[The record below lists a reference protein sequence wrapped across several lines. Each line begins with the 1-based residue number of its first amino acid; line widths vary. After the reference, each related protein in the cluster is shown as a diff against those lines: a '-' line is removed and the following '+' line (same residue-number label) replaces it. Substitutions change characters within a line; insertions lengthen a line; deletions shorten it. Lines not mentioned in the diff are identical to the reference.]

1 MPEQTP
7 EILPGNSNEVQN
19 ENQSQAQ
26 RYRFNTAYGAE
37 TVAVPEIPQ
46 QAAQAAAAAPAQLEQ
61 PVPVS
66 TETFRGAMGFAES
79 AAIRE
84 QRAATED
91 PSYLVAAGAAVDQW
105 VTSRVLRRLA
115 RPSFENEEPLDVKE
129 ALKHLDMRLSE
140 DELSYILDV
149 AKGKQSFEYA
159 LQQVQNQR
167 MAHQV
172 MGNHPVVGLAASF
185 LDPIFFALPVTAP
198 AGMLG
203 KGIAS
208 RAAAGA
214 SAAAAVGAL
223 TALQEGPVS
232 DKEIALN
239 MLAAATF
246 GAALYQPGK
255 APVLPADHPA
265 NAAAKVLESIR
276 STPEAKT
283 TSQEASGA
291 AKTAEGISPYAED
304 AKTAQNG
311 SMSVPG
317 ALPDSAFV
325 NQVEK
330 LYEQQNKSVFAKAG
344 HALAWNMYKTFE
356 GFGPVG
362 KKVADIF
369 FDNNADLSKLSME
382 SHREAILADA
392 RSLQYQYEDALRE
405 EMARRGAGLLKQLN
419 PFTTRQAFEVQQQI
433 EKEVHLEMLR
443 REQMN
448 RLGVPRDDSNVAP
461 AIKRMADHLDAL
473 HGMLLREMKRAG
485 VEGAEDIAAVE
496 GYVSRRWNSLQIERT
511 IQRLEQKGL
520 EKEAAKTKVADL
532 IGLGLRYANPGMD
545 ADLARKIGRAVINR
559 ALRKGEYNDAVL
571 STMRDSATLGAL
583 RDELKAL
590 ELAPEDVDR
599 VMQIMQ
605 GRSNEAGKPGYLKPR
620 LDLDYRAAMLVDGEM
635 VRITDLI
642 DSNINKIVDRYT
654 QAVSTQV
661 AMAKMG
667 LKKRSDI
674 ENLRQEFLQ
683 SLPYEKR
690 EEAAKLFD
698 DVIAYWRGDPSG
710 TRMNDTFRLIQGFNR
725 TVALAWS
732 GLWQVTELANT
743 MAKYGLMSTLKYAV
757 KEFPLFRKLVHN
769 PSPQEARSIV
779 NILAD
784 QSAMGMRLR
793 PFITRFEDG
802 YEIDASNMAHLWMQ
816 KANEMVPYANALK
829 VVHHLHARITANLI
843 VDRLRLAAEGNK
855 KAIQAVTRYGVPE
868 SILPELKR
876 AINQHGLFVDAWPD
890 TVWDAIR
897 PGIMRMMD
905 EAVMKARLGDL
916 PHFAVFDNVGKFLF
930 MYRSFILATHNKVL
944 AGTLMREGLGAL
956 ALVMLYQ
963 FPLALAA
970 VQAQAVLTKG
980 KPLEDKKLVAEAV
993 AQMGAIGLISEPF
1006 KWITGQQNALG
1017 APGLIP
1023 MDRGIKLIKGVVGL
1037 DPEKAG
1043 SAAISLL
1050 PIAAAN
1056 PVINAISRRL
1066 ANPD

>member
-7 EILPGNSNEVQN
+7 EILPGNSNKVQN
-19 ENQSQAQ
+19 ENKSQAQ

-185 LDPIFFALPVTAP
+185 LDPIFFAMPVTAP

-203 KGIAS
+203 KDIAS

-214 SAAAAVGAL
+214 SSAAAVGAL

-311 SMSVPG
+311 STSVPG

-344 HALAWNMYKTFE
+344 HALAWNLYKTFE

-485 VEGAEDIAAVE
+485 VEGAEDIAEVE

-642 DSNINKIVDRYT
+642 DSNISKIVDRYT

-690 EEAAKLFD
+690 EKAAKLFD

-769 PSPQEARSIV
+769 PSPQEARSIA

-829 VVHHLHARITANLI
+829 VVHHLHAKITANLI

-890 TVWDAIR
+890 TVWDAIL

-905 EAVMKARLGDL
+905 EAVMKARLGDM

-993 AQMGAIGLISEPF
+993 AQMGAIGLLSEPF

-1043 SAAISLL
+1043 SAALSLL

>member
-46 QAAQAAAAAPAQLEQ
+46 QAAQAAAAPVQLEQ
-61 PVPVS
+61 PVPIS
-66 TETFRGAMGFAES
+66 TETFRGAIGFAES

-265 NAAAKVLESIR
+265 NAAAKVVESIR
-276 STPEAKT
+276 NTPEVKT

-642 DSNINKIVDRYT
+642 DSNISKIVDRYT

-743 MAKYGLMSTLKYAV
+743 MAKYGLMSTLKYAI
-757 KEFPLFRKLVHN
+757 KEFPLFRKLVQN

-793 PFITRFEDG
+793 PFVTRFEDG

-905 EAVMKARLGDL
+905 EAVMKARLGDM
-916 PHFAVFDNVGKFLF
+916 PHFAVFDSIGKFLF

-1023 MDRGIKLIKGVVGL
+1023 MDRGIKLMKGVVGL

-1043 SAAISLL
+1043 SAALSLL

>member
-46 QAAQAAAAAPAQLEQ
+46 QAAQAAAAAPVQLEQ

-208 RAAAGA
+208 RATAGA

-276 STPEAKT
+276 STSEAKT

-532 IGLGLRYANPGMD
+532 IGLGLRYANPEMD
-545 ADLARKIGRAVINR
+545 TDLARKIGRAVINR

-642 DSNINKIVDRYT
+642 DSNISKIVDRYT

-757 KEFPLFRKLVHN
+757 KEFPV
-769 PSPQEARSIV
+769 S
-779 NILAD
+779 
-784 QSAMGMRLR
+784 
-793 PFITRFEDG
+793 
-802 YEIDASNMAHLWMQ
+802 
-816 KANEMVPYANALK
+816 
-829 VVHHLHARITANLI
+829 
-843 VDRLRLAAEGNK
+843 
-855 KAIQAVTRYGVPE
+855 QA
-868 SILPELKR
+868 
-876 AINQHGLFVDAWPD
+876 
-890 TVWDAIR
+890 
-897 PGIMRMMD
+897 
-905 EAVMKARLGDL
+905 
-916 PHFAVFDNVGKFLF
+916 
-930 MYRSFILATHNKVL
+930 
-944 AGTLMREGLGAL
+944 GA
-956 ALVMLYQ
+956 
-963 FPLALAA
+963 
-970 VQAQAVLTKG
+970 
-980 KPLEDKKLVAEAV
+980 
-993 AQMGAIGLISEPF
+993 
-1006 KWITGQQNALG
+1006 
-1017 APGLIP
+1017 
-1023 MDRGIKLIKGVVGL
+1023 
-1037 DPEKAG
+1037 
-1043 SAAISLL
+1043 
-1050 PIAAAN
+1050 
-1056 PVINAISRRL
+1056 
-1066 ANPD
+1066 

>member
-1 MPEQTP
+1 MSEQTS

-46 QAAQAAAAAPAQLEQ
+46 QTAQDAAAPVQLEQ

-66 TETFRGAMGFAES
+66 TETFRGATGFAES

-265 NAAAKVLESIR
+265 NSAAKVLESIR

-369 FDNNADLSKLSME
+369 FDNNADFSKLSME

-448 RLGVPRDDSNVAP
+448 RLGIPRDDSNVAP

-545 ADLARKIGRAVINR
+545 ADLARKIGMAVINR

-605 GRSNEAGKPGYLKPR
+605 GRSNEAGKPSYLKPR

-642 DSNINKIVDRYT
+642 DSNISKIVDRYT

-793 PFITRFEDG
+793 PFIARFEDG

-829 VVHHLHARITANLI
+829 VVHHLNARITANLI

-905 EAVMKARLGDL
+905 EAVMKARLGDM

-963 FPLALAA
+963 FPLALAT
-970 VQAQAVLTKG
+970 VQAQAVLIKG

-1043 SAAISLL
+1043 SAALSLL

>member
-37 TVAVPEIPQ
+37 KVAVPEIPQ
-46 QAAQAAAAAPAQLEQ
+46 QAVQDAAAPVQLEQ

-208 RAAAGA
+208 RATAGA

-239 MLAAATF
+239 MLTAATF

-255 APVLPADHPA
+255 ATVLPADHPA

-276 STPEAKT
+276 STSEAKT
-283 TSQEASGA
+283 TAQEASGA

-532 IGLGLRYANPGMD
+532 IGLGLRFANPGME

-559 ALRKGEYNDAVL
+559 ALRKGEYNDVVL

-590 ELAPEDVDR
+590 ELAPDDVDR

-642 DSNINKIVDRYT
+642 DSNISKIVDRYT

-667 LKKRSDI
+667 LRKRSDI

-757 KEFPLFRKLVHN
+757 KEFPLFRKLAHN

-876 AINQHGLFVDAWPD
+876 TINQHGLFVDAWPD
-890 TVWDAIR
+890 TVWDAVR

-905 EAVMKARLGDL
+905 EAVMKARLGDM
-916 PHFAVFDNVGKFLF
+916 PHFAVFDSIGKFLF
-930 MYRSFILATHNKVL
+930 MYRSFILTTHNKVL

-980 KPLEDKKLVAEAV
+980 KPLEDEKLVAEAV

-1043 SAAISLL
+1043 SAALSLL

>member
-19 ENQSQAQ
+19 ENKSQAQ

-46 QAAQAAAAAPAQLEQ
+46 QAAQAAAAPVQLEQ

-66 TETFRGAMGFAES
+66 TETFRGAVGFAES

-91 PSYLVAAGAAVDQW
+91 PSYLEAAGAAVDQW

-208 RAAAGA
+208 RTAAGA

-223 TALQEGPVS
+223 TTLQEGPVS

-276 STPEAKT
+276 STSEAKT

-304 AKTAQNG
+304 AKTAKNG

-330 LYEQQNKSVFAKAG
+330 LYEQQNKSLFAKAG

-642 DSNINKIVDRYT
+642 DSNISKIVDRYT

-674 ENLRQEFLQ
+674 ENLRQELLQ

-690 EEAAKLFD
+690 EKAAKLFD

-710 TRMNDTFRLIQGFNR
+710 TRMNNTFRLIQGFNR
-725 TVALAWS
+725 TVALAWP
-732 GLWQVTELANT
+732 GLWQVIEMANT
-743 MAKYGLMSTLKYAV
+743 MAKYGLMSTLKYAA

-769 PSPQEARSIV
+769 PSPQEASSIV

-855 KAIQAVTRYGVPE
+855 KAVQAVTRYGVPE

-916 PHFAVFDNVGKFLF
+916 SHFAVFDNVGKFLF

-993 AQMGAIGLISEPF
+993 AQMDAIGLISEPF

-1043 SAAISLL
+1043 SAALSLL